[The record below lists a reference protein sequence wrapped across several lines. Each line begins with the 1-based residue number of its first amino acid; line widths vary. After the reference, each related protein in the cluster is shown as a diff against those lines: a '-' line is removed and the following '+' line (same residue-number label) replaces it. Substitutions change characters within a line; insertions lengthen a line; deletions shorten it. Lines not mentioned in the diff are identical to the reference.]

1 VTNHEAQNF
10 PDIVSRGGRT
20 FQFDA
25 ILCDV
30 PCSGDGTMRKAPD
43 IWPRWSVGNGNGLHP
58 LQLKIAIRAAQL
70 LKVGGRLV
78 YSTCTFNPIEN
89 EAVIAAL
96 LEQSEGSLE
105 LLDMSGQLPELRRT
119 PGIHTWEVHTKAGKA
134 NSFEEGQEVAK
145 VHPTM
150 WPKPSYQK
158 LPLERCMR
166 LLPHHDDTGGF
177 FVAVFE
183 KKAPMPASLDPPPKK
198 LKGPITVKT
207 DLVVDQT
214 GTVKVEFSLVNT
226 FELRAEREALAAN
239 GGKPVG
245 PEDELLLTETRG
257 GGTRNRQG
265 GGSQFGGLDP
275 ILPVSDAK
283 VIHSIR
289 DTYGIDLAK
298 LSLDKN
304 AVTRTADNTR
314 PKRIYALTDGL
325 REYLAADHKEQLK
338 VIAAGLKVFERQ
350 EHKEATAGGGQ
361 CDFRLVQDG
370 LHVMLPFVTKQII
383 HPTLDE
389 LRLIL
394 QRRSLQ
400 LPGAEDPEKPD
411 RAKFMDDATKAE
423 VNAAVSGSCVF
434 VPRISDADV
443 AALPAGCSPE
453 EIAIACWKGKSSVNL
468 LVSKVETDHLLEKL
482 GMPAGAKDAAKGG
495 GMEVN

>member
-1 VTNHEAQNF
+1 
-10 PDIVSRGGRT
+10 
-20 FQFDA
+20 
-25 ILCDV
+25 
-30 PCSGDGTMRKAPD
+30 
-43 IWPRWSVGNGNGLHP
+43 
-58 LQLKIAIRAAQL
+58 
-70 LKVGGRLV
+70 
-78 YSTCTFNPIEN
+78 
-89 EAVIAAL
+89 
-96 LEQSEGSLE
+96 
-105 LLDMSGQLPELRRT
+105 
-119 PGIHTWEVHTKAGKA
+119 
-134 NSFEEGQEVAK
+134 
-145 VHPTM
+145 
-150 WPKPSYQK
+150 
-158 LPLERCMR
+158 
-166 LLPHHDDTGGF
+166 
-177 FVAVFE
+177 
-183 KKAPMPASLDPPPKK
+183 
-198 LKGPITVKT
+198 
-207 DLVVDQT
+207 
-214 GTVKVEFSLVNT
+214 
-226 FELRAEREALAAN
+226 
-239 GGKPVG
+239 
-245 PEDELLLTETRG
+245 
-257 GGTRNRQG
+257 
-265 GGSQFGGLDP
+265 
-275 ILPVSDAK
+275 
-283 VIHSIR
+283 
-289 DTYGIDLAK
+289 
-298 LSLDKN
+298 
-304 AVTRTADNTR
+304 
-314 PKRIYALTDGL
+314 
-325 REYLAADHKEQLK
+325 